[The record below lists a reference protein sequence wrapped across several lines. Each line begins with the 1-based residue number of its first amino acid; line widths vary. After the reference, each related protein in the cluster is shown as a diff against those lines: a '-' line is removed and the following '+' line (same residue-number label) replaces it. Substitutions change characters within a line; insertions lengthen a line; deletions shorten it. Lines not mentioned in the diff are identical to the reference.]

1 MIPFLSLV
9 PWRIWAGAGL
19 ALLLA
24 GGLWWVHHDGYRKGW
39 ERGSAEIRSQWA
51 ADTDRREKARLRA
64 LAASEELLRR
74 QREITQDVEQNLT
87 ARLAAA
93 DARGRDLAGRLRDAL
108 SAGTCPVSPAGIAAG
123 AIDRAGGEPN
133 DQATIGAALAD
144 HLAACERDAQ
154 RLTDLQGWVERVR
167 NPTAAQ
173 P

>member
-39 ERGSAEIRSQWA
+39 ERGSAEVRSQWA
-51 ADTDRREKARLRA
+51 QDTDRREKARQRA
-64 LAASEELLRR
+64 AEAARLELDR
-74 QREITQDVEQNLT
+74 QRAVTEEVERGLS
-87 ARLAAA
+87 AKLAAA

-108 SAGTCPVSPAGIAAG
+108 SAGTCPVSAAGVAAG
-123 AIDRAGGEPN
+123 AIDRAGGEPS
-133 DQATIGAALAD
+133 DQAAIGAALAD

-154 RLTDLQGWVERVR
+154 RLTDLQSWVERVR
-167 NPTAAQ
+167 N
-173 P
+173 